1 MSLAARDPSDEQA
14 PFAAAAKYDE
24 ATFWTLADR
33 YRPYLKSVADRLL
46 GGRLP
51 GKVDASDLVQQA
63 LLAACERLDQLRG
76 ERPEQWLAWLAAI
89 VRNEALHTLRHW
101 GREVRDVRIEES
113 LTAERERGPLAPGDG
128 SPELAARRERAAR
141 LLAALE
147 RLSADHRRVLELRH
161 FDDLPFAEIAAR
173 MDRQA
178 EAVRQLWVRAVR
190 RLREEL
196 RDEP

>member
-1 MSLAARDPSDEQA
+1 LAARDSSNEQA
-14 PFAAAAKYDE
+14 PSAAAAKHDE
-24 ATFWTLADR
+24 AAFWIIADR

-63 LLAACERLDQLRG
+63 LLAACERLDQLHG
-76 ERPEQWLAWLAAI
+76 EQPEQWLAWLAAI
-89 VRNEALHTLRHW
+89 VRNKALHTLRYW

-113 LTAERERGPLAPGDG
+113 LIAESDRGPLAPDDG
-128 SPELAARRERAAR
+128 SAELAARRERAAR
-141 LLAALE
+141 LLEALG

-161 FDDLPFAEIAAR
+161 FDDLSFTEIAAR

-196 RDEP
+196 GDEP

>member
-1 MSLAARDPSDEQA
+1 LAARDSSNEPAPS
-14 PFAAAAKYDE
+14 AAAAKDDE
-24 ATFWTLADR
+24 AAFWALANR
-33 YRPYLKSVADRLL
+33 YRPYLKNVADRLL

-51 GKVDASDLVQQA
+51 GKVEASDLVQQA

-89 VRNEALHTLRHW
+89 VRNEALDSLRYW

-113 LTAERERGPLAPGDG
+113 LNAERDRGPLAPDDG
-128 SPELAARRERAAR
+128 SAELAARRERAAR
-141 LLAALE
+141 LLEALG

-161 FDDLPFAEIAAR
+161 FDDLPFTEIAAR
-173 MDRQA
+173 MDRQTDA
-178 EAVRQLWVRAVR
+178 IRQLWVRAVR

-196 RDEP
+196 GDEP